1 MSKDNSF
8 LSVGVIGTGGMGARH
23 ARNLHNHVAQATVAA
38 IMDVDL
44 DRARSVAAECGGAKV
59 FGDAEELIRADEV
72 QALVIASP
80 DVTHR
85 ALTLECLRHNKPV
98 LCEKPLATTAGDAKD
113 LVDAESQLGRRLV
126 QVGFMRQYD
135 PRHVAVK
142 KALDSGSVGR
152 PILFK
157 GWHHNQVSYPGMTS
171 ELVVIG
177 SSIHD
182 IYSAQW
188 LLGQE
193 IEEVFIRGTSTG
205 WTSKNWT
212 TTGEPSK
219 GATSASVSDGVLD
232 LQLVQMALSGGCLA
246 TIEVNMNARYGY
258 EVGVKVT
265 GEDGVVG
272 TEPSLGAVLR
282 RDETCSQRVDSDW
295 LERFDTAY
303 RIEIQQWVKS
313 VQSGIAE
320 GPSAWDGYT
329 TLLAAEA
336 CLRSLRSGLPEKVE
350 SKMRPALYA
359 SPQAKA

>member
-1 MSKDNSF
+1 MSNDQSPLF
-8 LSVGVIGTGGMGARH
+8 IGVIGTGGMGARH
-23 ARNLHNHVAQATVAA
+23 ARNLHNHTSQANVAA

-44 DRARSVAAECGGAKV
+44 DRARSVAAECGGARV
-59 FGDAEELIRADEV
+59 FDDAEELIRSNDV

-80 DVTHR
+80 DATHR
-85 ALTLECLRHNKPV
+85 VLALECLRQNKPV
-98 LCEKPLATTAGDAKD
+98 LCEKPLARTAADAKD
-113 LVDAESQLGRRLV
+113 IVEAESRLGRRLV

-152 PILFK
+152 PILFT
-157 GWHHNQVSYPGMTS
+157 GWHRNQESYPGMTS
-171 ELVVIG
+171 ALVVIG
-177 SSIHD
+177 SCIHD
-182 IYSAQW
+182 LYSAQW

-205 WTSKNWT
+205 
-212 TTGEPSK
+212 EPSN
-219 GATSASVSDGVLD
+219 GATTAAGSDGVLD
-232 LQLVQMALSGGCLA
+232 LQLVQMVLSGGCLA

-258 EVGVKVT
+258 EVGVQVT
-265 GEDGVVG
+265 GEHGIVG

-282 RDETCSQRVDSDW
+282 RDESCSQRVDSDW

-313 VQSGIAE
+313 VQNGSAE

-336 CLRSLRSGLPEKVE
+336 CVRSLVSGMPEKVE
-350 SKMRPALYA
+350 STERPAFYA
-359 SPQAKA
+359 PSRA

>member
-1 MSKDNSF
+1 MRNDQSL

-23 ARNLHNHVAQATVAA
+23 ARNLHNRTSQANVAA

-44 DRARSVAAECGGAKV
+44 DRARSVAAECGGARV
-59 FGDAEELIRADEV
+59 FDDAEEVIRADDV

-80 DVTHR
+80 DATHR
-85 ALTLECLRHNKPV
+85 VLALECLRQNKPV
-98 LCEKPLATTAGDAKD
+98 LCEKPLARTAADAKD
-113 LVDAESQLGRRLV
+113 IVEAESQLGRRLV

-152 PILFK
+152 PILFT
-157 GWHHNQVSYPGMTS
+157 GWHRNQESYPGMTS
-171 ELVVIG
+171 ALVVIG
-177 SSIHD
+177 SCIHD
-182 IYSAQW
+182 LYSAQW

-205 WTSKNWT
+205 WTSKDCT
-212 TTGEPSK
+212 SPGEPSN
-219 GATSASVSDGVLD
+219 GETTAAGSDGVLD

-246 TIEVNMNARYGY
+246 AIEVNMNARYGY
-258 EVGVKVT
+258 EVGVQVT
-265 GEDGVVG
+265 GEHGIVG
-272 TEPSLGAVLR
+272 TEPALGAVLR

-313 VQSGIAE
+313 VQNGSAE

-336 CLRSLRSGLPEKVE
+336 CVRSLESGIPEKL
-350 SKMRPALYA
+350 KPIQRPAFYKP
-359 SPQAKA
+359 SEP